1 MGDLTDKKVS
11 KFIEY
16 ARKRRG
22 KDVVMRL
29 NEGALEKTKV
39 ISTGALNLDLALGIG
54 GIPQGRVIEI
64 YGNEGSGKT
73 TLALHIGAEAMKK
86 GLPVLYIDAEN
97 ALDPQYAMTIGLDT
111 ESGNFILSQ
120 PDDAETALGLIEDFA
135 NVVGEGLIVVDSVAA
150 LVPRQELQG
159 DIGDSNVAV
168 LARLM
173 SQSLRRL
180 ARTIKERETALVFLN
195 QIREKVG
202 VMYGNPEVTPGGR
215 ALKFY
220 SSVRMEVRRKET
232 IKQGGDIIG
241 HDMRVK
247 ITKNKLYPPYKEAVV
262 RIIYGKGIDTIH
274 ALMEAAIW
282 AGVIERNGSYYSF
295 SGERLA
301 QGKESLRKVLMEEES
316 LREKIREAVL
326 SRVLKAGGKEASGS
340 EKEEA

>member
-1 MGDLTDKKVS
+1 MTDGFLDKRVT

-22 KDVVMRL
+22 KDIVMRL
-29 NEGALEKTKV
+29 NEGALERVKV
-39 ISTGALNLDLALGIG
+39 IPTGALNLDVALGIG
-54 GIPQGRVIEI
+54 GIPQGRVVEI

-97 ALDPQYAMTIGLDT
+97 ALDPSYAATIGLNT

-120 PDDAETALGLIEDFA
+120 PDDAESALGLIEDFA
-135 NVVGEGLIVVDSVAA
+135 TIVGEGLVVVDSVAA

-180 ARTIKERETALVFLN
+180 ARTIKDRDTALVFLN

-202 VMYGNPEVTPGGR
+202 VLYGNPEVTPGGR

-220 SSVRMEVRRKET
+220 ASVRLEVRRKEVVRA
-232 IKQGGDIIG
+232 GGEIVG
-241 HDMRVK
+241 HDMKVRV
-247 ITKNKLYPPYKEAVV
+247 TKNKLYPPYKEAIV
-262 RIIYGKGIDTIH
+262 RIIYGKGIDVVHSI
-274 ALMEAAIW
+274 MEAALA
-282 AGVIERNGSYYSF
+282 AGVIERRGSFYSID
-295 SGERLA
+295 GQRLA
-301 QGKESLRKVLMEEES
+301 QGKEELRKVLMSSPELVE
-316 LREKIREAVL
+316 RIRNMVL
-326 SRVLKAGGKEASGS
+326 SKVRGSVAGAQ
-340 EKEEA
+340 EETQS

>member
-1 MGDLTDKKVS
+1 MAGDFLDKRVS

-22 KDVVMRL
+22 KDIVMRL
-29 NEGALEKTKV
+29 NEGALERVKV
-39 ISTGALNLDLALGIG
+39 IPTGALNLDVALGIG
-54 GIPQGRVIEI
+54 GIPQGRVVEI

-97 ALDPQYAMTIGLDT
+97 ALDPAYAATIGLDT

-120 PDDAETALGLIEDFA
+120 PDDAESALGLVEDFA
-135 NVVGEGLIVVDSVAA
+135 TIVGEGLVVVDSVAA

-180 ARTIKERETALVFLN
+180 ARTIKDRDTALVFLN

-202 VMYGNPEVTPGGR
+202 VLYGNPEVTPGGR

-220 SSVRMEVRRKET
+220 ASVRLEVRRKEVVRS
-232 IKQGGDIIG
+232 GGEIVG
-241 HDMRVK
+241 HDMKVRV
-247 ITKNKLYPPYKEAVV
+247 TKNKLYPPYKEAIV
-262 RIIYGKGIDTIH
+262 RIIYGKGIDVVHSI
-274 ALMEAAIW
+274 MEAALA
-282 AGVIERNGSYYSF
+282 AGVIERRGSFYSLD
-295 SGERLA
+295 GQRLA
-301 QGKESLRKVLMEEES
+301 QGKEELRKVLAANPELVERIRAMVLSKVRSNAGVQEES
-316 LREKIREAVL
+316 Q
-326 SRVLKAGGKEASGS
+326 S
-340 EKEEA
+340 